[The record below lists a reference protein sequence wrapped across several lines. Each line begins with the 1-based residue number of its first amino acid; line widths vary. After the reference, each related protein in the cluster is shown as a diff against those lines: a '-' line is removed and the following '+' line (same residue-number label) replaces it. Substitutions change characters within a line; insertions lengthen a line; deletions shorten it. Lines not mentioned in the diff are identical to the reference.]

1 MFGTSDSRYPGS
13 QIAVMLEE
21 IQVSPS
27 ELLEVMGL
35 AVSTASRTGIG
46 GTSVGTEVQVEFMG
60 CLIGVQALAQN
71 LPGGSQTQSQGEDVI
86 GAHADP
92 PRRPLPPT
100 WAWVKFHL
108 KRRRTKKSTGGTA
121 QTVVDLIGKLYHLE
135 KQARDAKLDADRVRA
150 MRQEK
155 AKPIMGKI
163 KALLLEREKIT
174 PPKSLLGKAIAY
186 ALGQWDR
193 VVIYLEDGRL
203 RPDNNLAENAI
214 RPFAVGRKNW
224 LFSGSP
230 AGAAASAAIYSLV
243 ETAKAN
249 GLEPLRYLHFV
260 FEKLPLAKSQEDLR
274 ALLPQFL
281 DSKIISA

>member
-71 LPGGSQTQSQGEDVI
+71 LPGGSQAQSQGEDVI

-108 KRRRTKKSTGGTA
+108 KRRRT
-121 QTVVDLIGKLYHLE
+121 
-135 KQARDAKLDADRVRA
+135 AKISGNPRILPTSDFYRA
-150 MRQEK
+150 
-155 AKPIMGKI
+155 
-163 KALLLEREKIT
+163 L
-174 PPKSLLGKAIAY
+174 S
-186 ALGQWDR
+186 
-193 VVIYLEDGRL
+193 YLNRL
-203 RPDNNLAENAI
+203 R
-214 RPFAVGRKNW
+214 
-224 LFSGSP
+224 
-230 AGAAASAAIYSLV
+230 
-243 ETAKAN
+243 
-249 GLEPLRYLHFV
+249 LRHY
-260 FEKLPLAKSQEDLR
+260 ERMARRQ
-274 ALLPQFL
+274 
-281 DSKIISA
+281 

>member
-1 MFGTSDSRYPGS
+1 MFGTSYPRHPGS

-46 GTSVGTEVQVEFMG
+46 GTSVGTEDQVEFMG

-108 KRRRTKKSTGGTA
+108 KRRRT
-121 QTVVDLIGKLYHLE
+121 
-135 KQARDAKLDADRVRA
+135 
-150 MRQEK
+150 
-155 AKPIMGKI
+155 P
-163 KALLLEREKIT
+163 
-174 PPKSLLGKAIAY
+174 LG
-186 ALGQWDR
+186 LR
-193 VVIYLEDGRL
+193 RL
-203 RPDNNLAENAI
+203 
-214 RPFAVGRKNW
+214 
-224 LFSGSP
+224 
-230 AGAAASAAIYSLV
+230 
-243 ETAKAN
+243 
-249 GLEPLRYLHFV
+249 
-260 FEKLPLAKSQEDLR
+260 
-274 ALLPQFL
+274 
-281 DSKIISA
+281 